1 MPLFVIFH
9 SKYMKNTYDIALV
22 LGSGGARGIAHI
34 AIIEELTKAGFNIT
48 SIAGSSIGAL
58 IGSIHA
64 GGNLVGLKHWLQDL
78 NYWDVFQ
85 LMDFSISNK
94 GFIKGEKVFD
104 VIDPYLPKGDI
115 ESLPIP
121 FVAVTADIINKKPV
135 VLNSGNVRDAVRASI
150 SIPTV
155 LKPVEKN
162 GTLYVDGS
170 IVNPIPVDLVKR
182 HPNDLLVVV
191 DLNAHLP
198 KPKAKITKSQQTR
211 LDDLANMFLKWRTQS
226 SSKNN
231 LGVFDM
237 LNESFDL
244 TQDMLASQI
253 LENNKPDIHIKISR
267 KACDTMDF
275 HKSDKMLAIGREV
288 AIKAIEEFN
297 NLSSTS
303 GY

>member
-1 MPLFVIFH
+1 MNK
-9 SKYMKNTYDIALV
+9 SKDIALV

-34 AIIEELTKAGFNIT
+34 AIIEELMKAGFTIK

-58 IGSIHA
+58 IGSVYA
-64 GGNLVGLKHWLQDL
+64 GGNLTGLRRWLQEL
-78 NYWDVFQ
+78 NYWNVFQ

-104 VIDPYLPKGDI
+104 VIDPYLPKGNI
-115 ESLPIP
+115 EDLEIP
-121 FVAVTADIINKKPV
+121 FVAVTADILNKKSI
-135 VLNSGNVRDAVRASI
+135 VLNSGNIRDAVRASI

-182 HPNDLLVVV
+182 HTNDLLVVV

-198 KPKAKITKSQQTR
+198 KPNVKITKSQQSR
-211 LDDLANMFLKWRTQS
+211 LDELANMFLKWHTQS
-226 SSKNN
+226 KSINN

-244 TQDMLASQI
+244 TQDMLAAQM
-253 LENNKPDIHIKISR
+253 LQNNKPDIHIKISR

-275 HKSDKMLAIGREV
+275 HKSDKMLAIGKEV
-288 AIKAIEEFN
+288 ALKAIEEFN
-297 NLSSTS
+297 QRQ
-303 GY
+303 

>member
-1 MPLFVIFH
+1 MRN
-9 SKYMKNTYDIALV
+9 SKDIALV

-34 AIIEELTKAGFNIT
+34 AIIEELTKAGFSIK

-58 IGSIHA
+58 IGSVYA
-64 GGNLVGLKHWLQDL
+64 GGNLHGFKNWLGNL

-94 GFIKGEKVFD
+94 GFIKGEKVFN
-104 VIDPYLPKGDI
+104 VIDHYLPKGNI
-115 ESLPIP
+115 EDLEIP
-121 FVAVTADIINKKPV
+121 YVAVAADILNKKSIV
-135 VLNSGNVRDAVRASI
+135 FRSGNVREAVRASI

-170 IVNPIPVDLVKR
+170 IVNPIPVDLVTR
-182 HPNDLLVVV
+182 HSNDLLVVV
-191 DLNAHLP
+191 DLNAHIP
-198 KPKAKITKSQQTR
+198 KPEVRITKSQQSR
-211 LDDLANMFLKWRTQS
+211 LDNLTNMFLKWRSQS
-226 SSKNN
+226 NSKNN

-244 TQDMLASQI
+244 TQDMLAAQI

-267 KACDTMDF
+267 KACDAMDF
-275 HKSDKMLAIGREV
+275 HKSDKMLAIGRE
-288 AIKAIEEFN
+288 AALNAIEEFN
-297 NLSSTS
+297 EHLK
-303 GY
+303 

>member
-1 MPLFVIFH
+1 MT
-9 SKYMKNTYDIALV
+9 KTKNIALV

-58 IGSIHA
+58 IGSVYA
-64 GGNLVGLKHWLQDL
+64 GGNLTGLKKWLQNL

-94 GFIKGEKVFD
+94 GFIKGERVFD
-104 VIDPYLPKGDI
+104 VIDPYLPKGKI
-115 ESLPIP
+115 EDLKIP
-121 FVAVTADIINKKPV
+121 YVAVTADIINKKSI
-135 VLNSGNVRDAVRASI
+135 VLDHGIVRDAVRASI

-182 HPNDLLVVV
+182 IDNDLLVVV

-198 KPKAKITKSQQTR
+198 QPKVKITKSQQSR
-211 LDDLANMFLKWRTQS
+211 LDELTQTFLKWRTQGN
-226 SSKNN
+226 SKTN

-244 TQDMLASQI
+244 TQDMLAAQI
-253 LENNKPDIHIKISR
+253 LKKNKPDIHIKISR

-275 HKSDKMLAIGREV
+275 HKSDKMLAIGKKV
-288 AIKAIEEFN
+288 ALEAIEAFN
-297 NLSSTS
+297 
-303 GY
+303 GQQK